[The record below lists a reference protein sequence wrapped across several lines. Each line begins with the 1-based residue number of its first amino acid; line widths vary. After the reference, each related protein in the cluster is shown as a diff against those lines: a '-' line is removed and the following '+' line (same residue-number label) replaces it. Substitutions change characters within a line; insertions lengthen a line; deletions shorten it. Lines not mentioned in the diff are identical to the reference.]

1 MTEKKSNFL
10 DAIKAAQAVKNK
22 VPAAKAKLIQQE
34 KAQKPSKGFGG
45 SSVVRRS
52 GRGG

>member
-1 MTEKKSNFL
+1 MTEKKTNFL

-34 KAQKPSKGFGG
+34 KSGKNQVG
-45 SSVVRRS
+45 SNRPTKRAA